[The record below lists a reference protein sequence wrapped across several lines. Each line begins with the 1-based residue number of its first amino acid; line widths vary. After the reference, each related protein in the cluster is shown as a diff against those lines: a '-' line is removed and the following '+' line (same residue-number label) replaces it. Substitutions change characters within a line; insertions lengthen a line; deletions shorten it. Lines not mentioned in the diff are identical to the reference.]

1 MRCRK
6 KVIEMFVFPAFLTPT
21 PVATIGVLLP
31 LIVIPVVLIL
41 FVVWHVKKLNRIDRT
56 LLEIIEK
63 LKNKLIILFRKQK
76 E

>member
-1 MRCRK
+1 
-6 KVIEMFVFPAFLTPT
+6 MFVFPAFLTPT

-63 LKNKLIILFRKQK
+63 LKNNWLSFLENRRSKLASGMFSY
-76 E
+76 